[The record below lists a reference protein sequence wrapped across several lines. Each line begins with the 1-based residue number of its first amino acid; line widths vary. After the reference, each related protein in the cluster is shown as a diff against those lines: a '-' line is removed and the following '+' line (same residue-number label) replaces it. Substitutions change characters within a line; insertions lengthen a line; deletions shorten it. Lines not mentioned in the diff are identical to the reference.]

1 LLGTWN
7 ITVHKHIRIN
17 ILQRTQHTSLI
28 ILKCQHQRMVVDMQL
43 WVWVIIGIAISV
55 LILGIIV
62 GVTTPI
68 SSDLNP
74 GFQISSNDTMIPTAK
89 AQITPQLVPLSTRA
103 MALEKL
109 GNYAGASLLWKQA
122 LSLHLSRDQKICPRL
137 IIL

>member
-1 LLGTWN
+1 
-7 ITVHKHIRIN
+7 
-17 ILQRTQHTSLI
+17 
-28 ILKCQHQRMVVDMQL
+28 MVVDMQL

-68 SSDLNP
+68 SSHLNP

-89 AQITPQLVPLSTRA
+89 AQITPQLVQLTNRA

-109 GNYAGASLLWKQA
+109 CRS
-122 LSLHLSRDQKICPRL
+122 
-137 IIL
+137 